1 MTTLDTE
8 HAAVEIAEAA
18 ESQKP
23 FEQVLETRPEDAMPQ
38 IAAVQ
43 PKTAQAMRHAAELM
57 SFWAENE
64 PAGES
69 EHKED
74 VVEFED
80 GRHEAG
86 FLDDFA
92 ADSAVG
98 VGDLDVGSGGGGGGD
113 VGGGG
118 PSAGAAPVG
127 SSGGSGQSS

>member
-18 ESQKP
+18 EAQKP

-43 PKTAQAMRHAAELM
+43 PKTAQAMAHAAELM

-64 PAGES
+64 PAAEPA
-69 EHKED
+69 HKED
-74 VVEFED
+74 VMEFED

-86 FLDDFA
+86 FLGDFA

-98 VGDLDVGSGGGGGGD
+98 VGDVDVGGGGGGGGD

-118 PSAGAAPVG
+118 ASAGATSAG
-127 SSGGSGQSS
+127 SSSGQSS